1 MEKFDKDLN
10 KNIFDGVNEKDLESG
25 PFGQEFAQNLNMQN
39 YFVKKEVQIMRDHIS
54 DLEKLKTMLD
64 SVSKQLLITN
74 DLCRQ
79 MKKSKDS
86 KIESAFLKEQET
98 LLAEYKMF

>member
-1 MEKFDKDLN
+1 
-10 KNIFDGVNEKDLESG
+10 
-25 PFGQEFAQNLNMQN
+25 MQN

-54 DLEKLKTMLD
+54 DLLKLKTMLD

-74 DLCRQ
+74 DLSRQ

-86 KIESAFLKEQET
+86 KIEAAFLKEQET
-98 LLAEYKMF
+98 LLAEFKMF